1 MPHRRKKK
9 HRQQGDVELNLAAM
23 LDMAFQLLAFFVLTF
38 QPAPIE
44 GYITLRMPPPQ
55 PTTKQSASSSNSTP
69 SPDVGPA
76 LDSLMVTV
84 TAAPDGDIGSIRIE
98 EAAPAPNLT
107 EFEKSMSGLLSV
119 PGNTVE
125 QVVLQV
131 GGALK
136 YENLVRLLDVCSH
149 IKLAD
154 GKTLD
159 KLSIIEL
166 PDSAP

>member
-1 MPHRRKKK
+1 MASHRKKK
-9 HRQQGDVELNLAAM
+9 RRQQGDVELNLAAM

-55 PTTKQSASSSNSTP
+55 PTAKPGAAASPSST
-69 SPDVGPA
+69 DQVVGPA
-76 LDSLMVTV
+76 LESLMVTV
-84 TAAPDGDIGSIRIE
+84 TAGADGDIGSIRIE
-98 EAAPAPNLT
+98 EAAPVPNLT
-107 EFEKSMSGLLSV
+107 EFEKAMSGILGVS
-119 PGNTVE
+119 GNSVE

-131 GGALK
+131 GGTLK

-149 IKLAD
+149 IKLSS

-159 KLSIIEL
+159 KLSIVEL
-166 PDSAP
+166 PNSAQ

>member
-1 MPHRRKKK
+1 MPRRKKKK

-55 PTTKQSASSSNSTP
+55 PTTKQGASSSANS
-69 SPDVGPA
+69 SVDVGAA

-84 TAAPDGDIGSIRIE
+84 TAGADGDIGSIRIE
-98 EAAPAPNLT
+98 ESAPVPNLT
-107 EFEKSMSGLLSV
+107 DFEKTMTGMLSV
-119 PGNTVE
+119 PGATVE

-131 GGALK
+131 GGTLK

-159 KLSIIEL
+159 KLSIVEL
-166 PDSAP
+166 PNSAP

>member
-1 MPHRRKKK
+1 MPHRKKKK

-55 PTTKQSASSSNSTP
+55 PTTNASASSASSNAP
-69 SPDVGPA
+69 VDVGPA

-84 TAAPDGDIGSIRIE
+84 TAGPDGDIGSIRIE
-98 EAAPAPNLT
+98 EAAPVPNLT
-107 EFEKSMSGLLSV
+107 DFEKTMTSMLSV
-119 PGNTVE
+119 PGASVE

-166 PDSAP
+166 PGSAP